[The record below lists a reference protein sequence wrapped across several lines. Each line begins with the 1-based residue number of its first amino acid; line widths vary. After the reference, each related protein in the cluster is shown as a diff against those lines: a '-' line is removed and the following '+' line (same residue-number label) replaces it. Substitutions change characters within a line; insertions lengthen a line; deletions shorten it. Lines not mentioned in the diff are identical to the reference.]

1 MKDFGAKTV
10 VFPPKLYIIVAGWHT
25 VFRYQLL
32 MHIIWSIFDQ
42 NNAYRTQGL
51 IFDFSRGR
59 IIDQGP
65 SGGEKYW
72 VSMHYKAL
80 NVQLLY

>member
-42 NNAYRTQGL
+42 NNAYRTQILHPYLMTSFG
-51 IFDFSRGR
+51 FKGDF
-59 IIDQGP
+59 
-65 SGGEKYW
+65 
-72 VSMHYKAL
+72 
-80 NVQLLY
+80 

>member
-1 MKDFGAKTV
+1 MGHS
-10 VFPPKLYIIVAGWHT
+10 PPGGEKYWVS
-25 VFRYQLL
+25 F
-32 MHIIWSIFDQ
+32 
-42 NNAYRTQGL
+42 AYRTQGL

-59 IIDQGP
+59 IIDHGP

-80 NVQLLY
+80 GKNSGSACIIKLLMFSF